1 MILQNLSGIGI
12 LSYFFCHIE
21 RYKTDDE
28 GGRQWPT
35 YGILGIMNISG
46 HLFLIV
52 VTEREL
58 AARMPSGDFVYLI
71 KVVEMIPFDKNVD
84 DLNKM
89 PQDL

>member
-1 MILQNLSGIGI
+1 
-12 LSYFFCHIE
+12 
-21 RYKTDDE
+21 
-28 GGRQWPT
+28 
-35 YGILGIMNISG
+35 MNISG

-58 AARMPSGDFVYLI
+58 VARMPSGDFVYLI

-89 PQDL
+89 P